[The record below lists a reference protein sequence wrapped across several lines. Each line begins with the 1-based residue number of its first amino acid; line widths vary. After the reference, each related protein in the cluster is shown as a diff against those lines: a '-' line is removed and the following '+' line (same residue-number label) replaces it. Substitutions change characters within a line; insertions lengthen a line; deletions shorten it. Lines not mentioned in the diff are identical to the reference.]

1 MRAGLAAAVLA
12 AALCRAALAAGP
24 TADQHGAVAR
34 VIDGAT
40 FALADGRTVRLA
52 ALDLP
57 PPERHRALAEAARG
71 TLAALVERREV
82 GLAASGAGTDRY
94 GRLVAHVVAPQGR
107 WVQAEMV
114 AKGLARVAIA
124 AEDDAPLGLLLAR
137 EAEARQARRGL
148 WALPQYRVLRAD
160 EAARF
165 LDTMQLVEGEVR
177 GVARNGG
184 RVFLNFGA
192 DWRSDFTVLVPAAAR
207 RRFAGRGLDLEAL
220 QGQMVRVR
228 GWIEWYNGPLI
239 EIARP
244 EQIEVIER

>member
-1 MRAGLAAAVLA
+1 MRIGLAAILLA
-12 AALCRAALAAGP
+12 AILSLPAFAAGP
-24 TADQHGAVAR
+24 AADEHGAVAR

-82 GLAASGAGTDRY
+82 GLAARGAGTDRY
-94 GRLVAHVVAPQGR
+94 GRLVAHAIDADGR
-107 WVQAEMV
+107 WIQAELV

-124 AEDDAPLGLLLAR
+124 ADDRAPLGTLLAR
-137 EAEARQARRGL
+137 EAEAREARRGL
-148 WALPQYRVLRAD
+148 WALPQYRVLSAD

-207 RRFAGRGLDLEAL
+207 RRFAGHGLDLEAL